1 MLLSFIGG
9 GVRMRKRLFDGV
21 VSFFCLLLYA
31 YFSWHYYYGSRN
43 LTILAKTETKTIQLR
58 AELQKEI
65 DIRQRLEAKVALL
78 RPEHIDPDLLDEVA
92 RRILDYGSANE
103 LIVITK

>member
-1 MLLSFIGG
+1 
-9 GVRMRKRLFDGV
+9 MRKRLFDGV

-43 LTILAKTETKTIQLR
+43 LAVLAQTANKAVEMR
-58 AELQKEI
+58 AEVQNQIEL
-65 DIRQRLEAKVALL
+65 RRRLESKVALL

-92 RRILDYGSANE
+92 RRILDYGTANE
-103 LIVITK
+103 LIVVIK